1 MQPKE
6 SARISSEWQLARAN
20 GNSWSRTH
28 AEIRLWPCR
37 ATLPH
42 PVAIVT
48 SGEMPHITFVML
60 ELRQNPVA
68 STSRMRPSQSRQPRR
83 LLLALTL
90 VLTALVAVVI
100 RDRDFW
106 FGSDTSTV
114 DTDSAPV
121 AVQSTPVKA
130 APASVAQLPA
140 TTTLPVPSA
149 KKTTVIAN
157 ATAAK
162 SVAQPT
168 VQKQIETPAP
178 QDAPAVVTNRTAVA
192 PLDVEIVA
200 GDNHRVVRPGTGN
213 ATKVEI
219 PKSGSSFGF
228 SQPAFAAV
236 TNAADR
242 ERVSTGIETAPG
254 TYEANY
260 PLLSQHMNVQGSV
273 VMQALIGADGVI
285 ENLHVLSG
293 PAILTSAA
301 QQAVREWHFKPYM
314 LNGQPV
320 ETKARI
326 TVNFTIKIA
335 DNSAN
340 IS

>member
-1 MQPKE
+1 MSK
-6 SARISSEWQLARAN
+6 
-20 GNSWSRTH
+20 GVFT
-28 AEIRLWPCR
+28 IRQSLIPLWPSS
-37 ATLPH
+37 ATFPH

-48 SGEMPHITFVML
+48 IRDLPHITFVML
-60 ELRQNPVA
+60 ELRQRPMA
-68 STSRMRPSQSRQPRR
+68 SAAQVKSSDNRQLRR

-90 VLTALVAVVI
+90 LLTALLAVII

-106 FGSDTSTV
+106 FGNEEAAMDADTT
-114 DTDSAPV
+114 SAPATTAPLTAQPAPAT
-121 AVQSTPVKA
+121 AVT
-130 APASVAQLPA
+130 APASQTLPHQTPAVPA
-140 TTTLPVPSA
+140 T
-149 KKTTVIAN
+149 KKLAVVAN
-157 ATAAK
+157 AASSKTAQ
-162 SVAQPT
+162 SQP
-168 VQKQIETPAP
+168 QPESQP
-178 QDAPAVVTNRTAVA
+178 QSAAPAVVTNRTALA
-192 PLDVEIVA
+192 PLDVEVVA
-200 GDNHRVVRPGTGN
+200 GDNHRVVRPGSN
-213 ATKVEI
+213 AVKVEV

-242 ERVSTGIETAPG
+242 ERVATGIETAPG
-254 TYEANY
+254 SYEATY

-273 VMQALIGADGVI
+273 VLQALIGADGVI

-293 PAILTSAA
+293 PAILSSAA

-326 TVNFTIKIA
+326 TVNFTIKVA

>member
-1 MQPKE
+1 
-6 SARISSEWQLARAN
+6 
-20 GNSWSRTH
+20 
-28 AEIRLWPCR
+28 
-37 ATLPH
+37 
-42 PVAIVT
+42 
-48 SGEMPHITFVML
+48 ML
-60 ELRQNPVA
+60 ELRQNPIA
-68 STSRMRPSQSRQPRR
+68 ATSQIRSSENRQPRR

-90 VLTALVAVVI
+90 VLTALVAVII

-106 FGSDTSTV
+106 FGSDESPV
-114 DTDSAPV
+114 DGDAISQVAAQPV
-121 AVQSTPVKA
+121 PVKA
-130 APASVAQLPA
+130 AA
-140 TTTLPVPSA
+140 LPVTQAPPTSALPVRAA
-149 KKTTVIAN
+149 KKPVIVANTATKTVAEPKRQMQ
-157 ATAAK
+157 A
-162 SVAQPT
+162 
-168 VQKQIETPAP
+168 ETPA
-178 QDAPAVVTNRTAVA
+178 APAVVSNRTAVA
-192 PLDVEIVA
+192 PLDVEVVA
-200 GDNHRVVRPGTGN
+200 GDHHRVVRPGSGN

-242 ERVSTGIETAPG
+242 EAVPTGIQTAAG
-254 TYEANY
+254 SYEATY
-260 PLLSQHMNVQGSV
+260 PVLSQHMNVQGSV
-273 VMQALIGADGVI
+273 VLQALIGADGLV
-285 ENLHVLSG
+285 ESLRVLSG

-326 TVNFTIKIA
+326 TVNFTIKVA